1 MRRQLLLFRRHIW
14 LWAVPLALVMAN
26 FAWTLAFGSGARLRA
41 ADLESRLARARD
53 EHLETNS
60 LFEKRERI
68 WIAMVENR
76 KRLEELLDHR
86 LSTQRN
92 RFTAIVSEVR
102 DLARRS
108 GLEPSSVTYPDE
120 SLEEYGLV
128 RTSFVF
134 AVEGSYADLRAFLH
148 LLELSPSFLVVDQLS
163 VNEDGRGTLRISL
176 RLSTLFAEDRSAETP
191 TESRSEAS

>member
-1 MRRQLLLFRRHIW
+1 MRRQLLLFRRHAW
-14 LWAVPLALVMAN
+14 LWAVPLALVVTN
-26 FAWTLAFGSGARLRA
+26 VAWTLAFGSGARLRA
-41 ADLESRLARARD
+41 ADLESRLARARE
-53 EHLETNS
+53 EHAETDKQ
-60 LFEKRERI
+60 FEKRERI

-92 RFTAIVSEVR
+92 RFTAIVSELR
-102 DLARRS
+102 DLARRT

-120 SLEEYGLV
+120 SLEDYGLV
-128 RTSFVF
+128 RTSFLF

-163 VNEDGRGTLRISL
+163 VNEDGRGVLRISL
-176 RLSTLFAEDRSAETP
+176 RLSTLFAEDSSAETAA
-191 TESRSEAS
+191 ESRSESS